1 MTKARFLLICAA
13 SLLILGFAA
22 LATPTQEADDDAAT
36 PSTAQPIGLLD
47 VGYVFKNYPCF
58 TELLA
63 EMKTDVQAAE
73 AEVKKKKEALAGL
86 QKELKLHT
94 IGTPEYAELE
104 RRIAM
109 AQAELAGS
117 IEAQKKV
124 FVRREARLYYDAYQ
138 EIAQVVEDYARENNL
153 ALVLRFNDNPVNVN
167 DPKDVLRGIN
177 SPVVWHDQGR
187 DLTRIILQRLIQ
199 KSKEPEEGKKVPP
212 EDPKEPTPKDPVEP
226 KQENHHGESQR
237 PSHLG

>member
-22 LATPTQEADDDAAT
+22 LATRTQEADNHAAA

-47 VGYVFKNYPCF
+47 VAYIFKNYPRL
-58 TELLA
+58 TELMA
-63 EMKTDVQAAE
+63 EMQTDVQTAE
-73 AEVKKKKEALAGL
+73 AELKKKKEALAGL

-94 IGTPEYAELE
+94 VGTPEYAELE
-104 RRIAM
+104 KRIAM
-109 AQAELAGS
+109 AKAELAGS
-117 IEAQKKV
+117 IETQKKV

-138 EIAQVVEDYARENNL
+138 ELSQVVEDYARENNL
-153 ALVLRFNDNPVNVN
+153 ALVLRFNDSPVNVN
-167 DPKDVLRGIN
+167 DPKDVLRRIN
-177 SPVVWHDQGR
+177 SSVVWHDRGR
-187 DLTRIILQRLIQ
+187 DLTRIILQRLTRESN
-199 KSKEPEEGKKVPP
+199 KPEEGKEAPP
-212 EDPKEPTPKDPVEP
+212 EEPVEP